1 MALGAASGSNR
12 CQRGGSWNNNANNC
26 AVSNRNN
33 NPYNRNNNYGFRVCR
48 SSSIIF
54 SGGREIPV
62 IPLKVFRT
70 GFFLHETWFR
80 QAQPPLC
87 EFISQPCAGS
97 IKAKGSRRFKADAFL
112 SIYRRKVREFD

>member
-48 SSSIIF
+48 N
-54 SGGREIPV
+54 
-62 IPLKVFRT
+62 
-70 GFFLHETWFR
+70 
-80 QAQPPLC
+80 AN
-87 EFISQPCAGS
+87 
-97 IKAKGSRRFKADAFL
+97 
-112 SIYRRKVREFD
+112 